1 MAIINSLAIG
11 RARKSAGNI
20 TFRTVRGRCIA
31 SQKVSTAGT
40 RVTTLSLTQALFS
53 LVNTFMQLHGTDIDV
68 SFNKSKYG
76 SARNYFFTK
85 NKSALRA
92 ALTSLMTKYIS
103 SGMKPTATEID
114 KAVGDYAASHPN
126 AIYRVSLTGF
136 DPVFMTGAWTSNDN
150 PVSGGGVNDL
160 GKGTVTASFSNAEY
174 KAPCAI
180 SLNFA
185 SGARIQRGAGN
196 VTIDCVGV
204 PADVSTGDIS
214 FLTSGG
220 STVQALSVTSV
231 TSTAAG
237 RLVYVGPAI
246 TAAHNVVAVKVKSVY
261 IRLTSAYVKQ
271 GDNQEG
277 SPLA

>member
-20 TFRTVRGRCIA
+20 TYRTVRGRCIA
-31 SQKVSTAGT
+31 SQKVSPAGT
-40 RVTTLSLTQALFS
+40 RVTTLSLTQAFFS

-76 SARNYFFTK
+76 SQRNYFFSK

-92 ALTSLMTKYIS
+92 ALTSLMTEYIS
-103 SGMKPTATEID
+103 SGMKPTAAEID
-114 KAVGDYAASHPN
+114 AAIGTYATSNPN

-136 DPVFMTGAWTSNDN
+136 DPVFMTGPWTSNDN

-160 GKGTVTASFSNAEY
+160 GRGTVSASISDAEY
-174 KAPCAI
+174 TAPCAV

-185 SGARIQRGAGN
+185 SGARIQREAGT

-204 PADVSTGDIS
+204 PADVQADDIV

-220 STVQALSVTSV
+220 NTVPALEVTSI
-231 TSTAAG
+231 TSSAAG
-237 RLVYVGPAI
+237 RLVYVSPAI
-246 TAAHNVVAVKVKSVY
+246 ASSNNVVAVKIKEVY
-261 IRLTSAYVKQ
+261 LRLTSAYVKQ
-271 GDNQEG
+271 SGDQEG
-277 SPLA
+277 SPL

>member
-20 TFRTVRGRCIA
+20 TYRTVRGRCIA

-40 RVTTLSLTQALFS
+40 RVTTLSLTQAFFS

-92 ALTSLMTKYIS
+92 ALTSLMTEYVS

-114 KAVGDYAASHPN
+114 AAIGTYATSNPN

-136 DPVFMTGAWTSNDN
+136 DPVFMTGPWTSNDN
-150 PVSGGGVNDL
+150 PVSGGGINDL
-160 GKGTVTASFSNAEY
+160 GRGTVTASISDADY
-174 KAPCAI
+174 TAPCAI

-185 SGARIQRGAGN
+185 SGARIQREAGD
-196 VTIDCVGV
+196 VTIDCVGL
-204 PADVSTGDIS
+204 PADVQADDIV

-220 STVQALSVTSV
+220 NTVPALEVTSV
-231 TSTAAG
+231 TSSTAG
-237 RLVYVGPAI
+237 RLVYASPAI
-246 TAAHNVVAVKVKSVY
+246 ASSNNVVAVKIKEVY
-261 IRLTSAYVKQ
+261 LRLTSAYVKGG
-271 GDNQEG
+271 GDQEG
-277 SPLA
+277 NPLE

>member
-20 TFRTVRGRCIA
+20 TYRTVRGRCIA
-31 SQKVSTAGT
+31 SQKVSPAGT
-40 RVTTLSLTQALFS
+40 RVTTLSLTQAFFS

-76 SARNYFFTK
+76 SQRNYFFTK

-92 ALTSLMTKYIS
+92 ALTSLITDYIS
-103 SGMKPTATEID
+103 SGMKPSAAEID
-114 KAVGDYAASHPN
+114 AAVGTYATSNPN

-136 DPVFMTGAWTSNDN
+136 DPVFMTGPWTSNDN

-160 GKGTVTASFSNAEY
+160 GRGTVTASISDAEY
-174 KAPCAI
+174 TAPCAV

-185 SGARIQRGAGN
+185 SGARIQREAGN

-204 PADVSTGDIS
+204 PAGVQPDDIV

-220 STVQALSVTSV
+220 NTVPALEVTSV
-231 TSTAAG
+231 TSSAAG
-237 RLVYVGPAI
+237 RLVYASPAI
-246 TAAHNVVAVKVKSVY
+246 ASSNNVVAVKIKSVY
-261 IRLTSAYVKQ
+261 LRLTSAYVKGS
-271 GDNQEG
+271 GDQEG
-277 SPLA
+277 SPL